1 VTRRT
6 RGFVVRSAVS
16 LSLLASLAVIIDPG
30 AVLDSLRRLRPGWV
44 LAALGVS
51 VLQVTASAW
60 RWRYT
65 AGRLGVEL
73 PLRRAVSEYYLAS
86 FLNQILPGGVLGDV
100 SRAWRHARVA
110 SVRSTGGEASLARS
124 LPSVHAVIL
133 ERLSG
138 QVVMIVVAACSAA
151 FLGGL
156 RAVAVVLAGCL
167 AASFLVRG
175 VRRHARIP
183 GTASFADNARAAFG
197 GGALPVQLATSLLV
211 VASYLGVYLMGSRA
225 VGVQTPVAVLVPL
238 VAPVLVSML
247 LPVTV
252 AGWGVREGA
261 AAALW
266 SAVGLPAHDGV
277 AISVAYGLL
286 VLIATLPG
294 AVIVVLTL
302 WRGRDPRRTKR
313 RHPDGRRGS
322 AGEAPPRASRWAG
335 ASGTDDPSRGGEEPR

>member
-1 VTRRT
+1 VTQRT
-6 RGFVVRSAVS
+6 RGFVVRLAVS
-16 LSLLASLAVIIDPG
+16 LSILAFLAVIIDPG

-110 SVRSTGGEASLARS
+110 SVRSARGEASLARS

-167 AASFLVRG
+167 AASLLVRG

-266 SAVGLPAHDGV
+266 GAVGLSAHDGV
-277 AISVAYGLL
+277 AISVVYGLL
-286 VLIATLPG
+286 VLVATLPG

-302 WRGRDPRRTKR
+302 WRGRAPRRTER
-313 RHPDGRRGS
+313 RHPDGRRG
-322 AGEAPPRASRWAG
+322 
-335 ASGTDDPSRGGEEPR
+335 